1 MYQPYPRAS
10 LPSYRYL
17 VNESDLFNFFGT
29 EESIF
34 QYFFYESIRKRGKQ
48 AGDLT
53 FFVVKSPNNAFL
65 PGHNNVS
72 FSSNVVNLIS
82 GCVNALHADFR
93 SIDILYK
100 LKSVLIVEVEQYSAN
115 RFRHYYSSM
124 KFEQFVSK
132 YNISPCE

>member
-1 MYQPYPRAS
+1 M
-10 LPSYRYL
+10 
-17 VNESDLFNFFGT
+17 T
-29 EESIF
+29 
-34 QYFFYESIRKRGKQ
+34 
-48 AGDLT
+48 
-53 FFVVKSPNNAFL
+53 KSPNNAFL

-115 RFRHYYSSM
+115 RFRHNYSSM
-124 KFEQFVSK
+124 KFEQFVQNTIYLPVNNVKKFHPNEFRLHHFRYSLLGP
-132 YNISPCE
+132 YEESDNN